1 MLRIL
6 LGLLLWVAAADA
18 IDGPVAP
25 RDAPRHVGEY
35 VVIEGDVST
44 ARIEGDACVLEF
56 APTSAENFRVL
67 LVVPMISALPAH
79 PERVYAGR
87 RVRVSGTIRRFKGR
101 CEMVLQSPGQI
112 EVVDLAGAPDDARTT
127 TSTTT
132 STTRPAARLPPPP
145 TLPPL
150 PPAAPPPTIA
160 PHIDPCPAATQR
172 WRTARDSVRTT
183 MRALDDCLAG
193 PIRTC
198 RREAAAL
205 APALSALEW
214 SEQTLADAC
223 PE

>member
-1 MLRIL
+1 M
-6 LGLLLWVAAADA
+6 
-18 IDGPVAP
+18 
-25 RDAPRHVGEY
+25 
-35 VVIEGDVST
+35 
-44 ARIEGDACVLEF
+44 LEF

-132 STTRPAARLPPPP
+132 STTRPAARLPPPA